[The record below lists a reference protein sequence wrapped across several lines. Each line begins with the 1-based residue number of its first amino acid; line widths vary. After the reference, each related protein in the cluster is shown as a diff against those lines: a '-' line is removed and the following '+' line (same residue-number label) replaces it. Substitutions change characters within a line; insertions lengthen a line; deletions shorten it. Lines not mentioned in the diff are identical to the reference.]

1 MGTLTIERP
10 NHTDMS
16 NLEEGQSVRFN
27 GRPAVHKVI
36 FVTRSLPYP
45 FVGVQ
50 GPRGG
55 DVMLIPSVDGV
66 RIQTSRGLGAN
77 NQREWIELMEI
88 TG

>member
-1 MGTLTIERP
+1 
-10 NHTDMS
+10 MS
-16 NLEEGQSVRFN
+16 NLKEGQSVRFN
-27 GRPAVHKVI
+27 GRPAAHKVI
-36 FVTRSLPYP
+36 FVGAQDSLHL

-77 NQREWIELMEI
+77 NQREWIELIEI